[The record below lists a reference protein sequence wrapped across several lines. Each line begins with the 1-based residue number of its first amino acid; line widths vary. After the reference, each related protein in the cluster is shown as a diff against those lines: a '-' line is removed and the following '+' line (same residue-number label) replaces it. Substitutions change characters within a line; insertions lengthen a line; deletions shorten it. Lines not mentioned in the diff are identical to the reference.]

1 MCLRDRPFPLALC
14 NNDLGLRSE
23 LSATLG
29 TDLPMTGAATATF
42 ARATDRYGP
51 HAGELHVA
59 RRIEDDTDLSFR
71 LDGDWTPPWEQ

>member
-1 MCLRDRPFPLALC
+1 
-14 NNDLGLRSE
+14 
-23 LSATLG
+23 
-29 TDLPMTGAATATF
+29 MTEAATATF